1 MLVEQEPPW
10 SRAAAAL
17 VRMSIALS
25 ESQTLARLRRFLL
38 ATLFAGVIGM
48 GLELL
53 FIGHVEGAFQLVPL
67 TLLGAGFVCLA
78 WLAVAPGPNALRT
91 VRVVMALFVL
101 SGITGVGLH
110 AKGNMEFELEMYPD
124 RAGLALMQKILTGAT
139 PVLAPGSM
147 ALLGLV
153 GLAVTYHHPA
163 LGRPA
168 AGASKEASS

>member
-1 MLVEQEPPW
+1 M
-10 SRAAAAL
+10 SHAAAVL
-17 VRMSIALS
+17 SSMSIAAS
-25 ESQTLARLRRFLL
+25 ESHTLARLRRLLL

-48 GLELL
+48 AVELL
-53 FIGHVEGAFQLVPL
+53 FIGHVDGAFQRVPL
-67 TLLGAGFVCLA
+67 TLLAAGLLCVM
-78 WLAVAPGPNALRT
+78 WLALAPGPNAVRAM
-91 VRVVMALFVL
+91 RVVMVLFVL

-124 RAGLALMQKILTGAT
+124 RAGLALLRKVLTGAT

-168 AGASKEASS
+168 GASKEASS